1 MKLTSK
7 ILCALLVLTMVFA
20 MFSVSASAAATTIT
34 PTNGT
39 AADIT
44 GIPTDATKLTYLSDA
59 ALDTKEYIANNG
71 GKDAHGGSN
80 AAKKN
85 AVWDG
90 ENLWFIYG
98 ADGPGYNTVFN
109 TPSGKCYVPGA
120 DGTPVL
126 ASTVGK
132 DDAKVYLGTDSIE
145 YAKVFGV
152 NAGNESTDRMQIF
165 MNNNSQYFYAVAGNN
180 GANSTAGSVAVT
192 FEVWG
197 SKAESYDSGKHD
209 DAAFELLATA
219 DVKGFQVAEFNVDIS
234 EYKMVWLNV
243 KYNGAASGGRYG
255 AWGNACFYSMP
266 GATPAPEN
274 PKTADSFTMTSV
286 AALIV
291 AATSVTALV
300 ISKKKFF

>member
-59 ALDTKEYIANNG
+59 ALATKEYNAANG
-71 GKDAHGGSN
+71 ATG
-80 AAKKN
+80 AAKKD

-90 ENLWFIYG
+90 QTLWFVYG
-98 ADGPGYNTVFN
+98 NDGPGYNTVFN

-145 YAKVFGV
+145 YAKVFAV
-152 NAGNESTDRMQIF
+152 NAGNEGTDRKQIF
-165 MNNNSQYFYAVAGNN
+165 LNNNSQYFYAVAGNN
-180 GANSTAGSVAVT
+180 GANSTAGSASVT

-219 DVKGFQVAEFNVDIS
+219 DVKGFQVAEFKVDIS

>member
-59 ALDTKEYIANNG
+59 ALATKEYNA
-71 GKDAHGGSN
+71 AHPELGQTG
-80 AAKKN
+80 AAKKD

-90 ENLWFIYG
+90 QTLWFVYG
-98 ADGPGYNTVFN
+98 NDGPGYNGVFAG
-109 TPSGKCYVPGA
+109 GKCYVPGA

-126 ASTVGK
+126 AETVGK
-132 DDAKVYLGTDSIE
+132 DNSKCYLGKDAIE
-145 YAKVFGV
+145 YEKAFGV
-152 NAGNESTDRMQIF
+152 NAGNEGADRKQIF
-165 MNNNSQYFYAVAGNN
+165 LNNNSQYFYAVAGNN
-180 GANSTAGSVAVT
+180 GANSTAGSASVT

-243 KYNGAASGGRYG
+243 KYNGVASNGGRYG